1 MFSGFAVKSCAILTA
16 PLGEAKEREIARIL
30 DVLVPALEKRDCKV
44 KTYINSPMEEIALA
58 DRVDIFV
65 VLGGDGTMIHFA
77 GPLSHLNTPF
87 YGLNYGNVGFM
98 MNSPNLGLE
107 THAQR
112 LTEGNFL
119 CWDFPILSVR
129 ATDLNGCMHEGVG
142 LNDIYIQRMT
152 PQTCKLEITLNNEPL
167 PINPILCDGV
177 IVATPLGST
186 AYSYNVTGAMAAID
200 APVISLTLMAAA
212 RSCPVSALMLPMHTR
227 FKFHILEPEKR
238 RVMLV
243 CDGLSQ
249 GNLTHAEVSLH
260 PRKVRLCFDQAFKGQ
275 LPLRFIHKALSR

>member
-1 MFSGFAVKSCAILTA
+1 MFPGFPVKSCAILTA
-16 PLGEAKEREIARIL
+16 PLGEEKQREISRVL
-30 DVLVPALEKRDCKV
+30 DTFVPALEKSGCKV
-44 KTYINSPMEEIALA
+44 KTYINAPIDEIAGA
-58 DRVDIFV
+58 ERVDIFV

-77 GPLSHLNTPF
+77 GPLSHLKTPF

-112 LTEGNFL
+112 LIQGDFL
-119 CWDFPILSVR
+119 GWDFPILSVR
-129 ATDLNGCMHEGVG
+129 AYDLNGCVHDGVG

-152 PQTCKLEITLNNEPL
+152 PQTCKIEITLNNELL

-186 AYSYNVTGAMAAID
+186 AYSYNVTGTMAAID
-200 APVISLTLMAAA
+200 APIISLTLMAAA
-212 RSCPVSALMLPMHTR
+212 RSCPVNALMLPLNTR
-227 FKFHILEPEKR
+227 FKFNVLEPEKR

-243 CDGLSQ
+243 SDGLSQ

-275 LPLRFIHKALSR
+275 LPLRFIHKALNR